1 MTKLH
6 GVLISFI
13 QISLHQPKNPKKS
26 FALDKRDCRYLWFIF
41 CYEEK
46 IIIGSK
52 QITFWHCHQLCFFAK
67 SRSPKLIMHP
77 PKERKKT
84 SCFEV
89 CEYFPH
95 ATIAYTLRNW
105 FFHLV
110 AVFNSARYYQHLRG
124 NHKEETRRKNTSV
137 ACSEKSI
144 RKTFVTSKFNNSLN
158 NLLHGWK

>member
-1 MTKLH
+1 MCPIKCDKITRCTH
-6 GVLISFI
+6 IIYPNITTST
-13 QISLHQPKNPKKS
+13 KNPKKS

-105 FFHLV
+105 FFISSQSSTVHDTT
-110 AVFNSARYYQHLRG
+110 NI
-124 NHKEETRRKNTSV
+124 SV
-137 ACSEKSI
+137 ATTKKKREEKI
-144 RKTFVTSKFNNSLN
+144 HL
-158 NLLHGWK
+158 

>member
-1 MTKLH
+1 MSGANLMDH
-6 GVLISFI
+6 EVVLGVDTTVTLRELEAGSGARKITST
-13 QISLHQPKNPKKS
+13 KNPKKS

-89 CEYFPH
+89 CE
-95 ATIAYTLRNW
+95 
-105 FFHLV
+105 
-110 AVFNSARYYQHLRG
+110 
-124 NHKEETRRKNTSV
+124 
-137 ACSEKSI
+137 
-144 RKTFVTSKFNNSLN
+144 
-158 NLLHGWK
+158 